1 VSTSNDKGLI
11 AEIEIRLAAVR
22 AGVPVLAPMEHA
34 RYDLAFDVGGRIWR
48 VQCKWGRLGP
58 RRDVVVVSSG
68 SFRLSSAGCVRTTYG
83 EDEVDLF
90 AVYCGEIDRCF
101 LLPIAVVGGRSQIQL
116 RLTAPR
122 NSQRACINLA
132 EDFAFDGAIA
142 QLGERCHGMAE
153 VVGSS
158 PTSSTSTDGPA
169 AVGPE
174 GPATAG
180 ADGPVVVGAN
190 QFRDEFGSWMDRVAG
205 GEEVL
210 VTRHGRPRIRLS
222 PAIQPGAA
230 V

>member
-1 VSTSNDKGLI
+1 MFVLSGNAKGLI

-22 AGVPVLAPMEHA
+22 AGVPVLSPSEHA

-58 RRDVVVVSSG
+58 NRDVVTVTSG
-68 SFRLSSAGCVRTTYG
+68 SFRLSSAGCVRTTYC

-90 AVYCGEIDRCF
+90 GVYCGAIDRCF
-101 LLPIAVVGGRSQIQL
+101 LLPISLVAGRSQIQL
-116 RLTAPR
+116 RLTPPR

-158 PTSSTSTDGPA
+158 PTSSTSSPTDGL
-169 AVGPE
+169 V
-174 GPATAG
+174 T
-180 ADGPVVVGAN
+180 VGAN
-190 QFRDEFGSWMDRVAG
+190 RFRDEFGYWMDRVAG
-205 GEEVL
+205 GEHVL
-210 VTRHGRPRIRLS
+210 ITRHGRPRIRLS
-222 PAIQPGAA
+222 PAA
-230 V
+230 